1 MYGGRQ
7 VPALMRAKV
16 IAADEMSIQK
26 TVGLKVG
33 YMVLNEFERECG
45 AVTTKVFPSESACKA
60 YAQGQDII
68 KVEIVRKFE

>member
-1 MYGGRQ
+1 MQGDRQ
-7 VPALMRAKV
+7 VPALLRARV
-16 IAADEMSIQK
+16 TATDEMSIQK
-26 TVGLKVG
+26 TAGLKVG

-60 YAQGQDII
+60 YAQGQQII

>member
-1 MYGGRQ
+1 
-7 VPALMRAKV
+7 
-16 IAADEMSIQK
+16 
-26 TVGLKVG
+26 
-33 YMVLNEFERECG
+33 MVLNEFERECG